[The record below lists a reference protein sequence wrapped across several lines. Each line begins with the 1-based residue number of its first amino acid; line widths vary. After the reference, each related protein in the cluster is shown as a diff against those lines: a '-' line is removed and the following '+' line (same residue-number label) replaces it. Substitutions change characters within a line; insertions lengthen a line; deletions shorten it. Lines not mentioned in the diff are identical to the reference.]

1 MYTGSTTKLSE
12 FNSIKK
18 RHVVRKFRP
27 IEKILKIIVMPHT
40 YSPPGQL
47 SNAPKIS
54 LIPRTDQKLFPDY
67 QISLESCIPCTF

>member
-47 SNAPKIS
+47 SNALKIS
-54 LIPRTDQKLFPDY
+54 PIPRMVRELLPDY
-67 QISLESCIPCTF
+67 QIGLISCIP